1 MIHAVRLGFGLYRL
15 VHDEQHRK
23 ASCLRITEIFCITLL
38 LDSLIYQSEN
48 SILVQQAE
56 AERERKQKEEAARN
70 QMKPASTD
78 SENSDDELDIEL
90 KRYLKIGQTIFNDY

>member
-1 MIHAVRLGFGLYRL
+1 MNSTERQVNLEYSVA
-15 VHDEQHRK
+15 
-23 ASCLRITEIFCITLL
+23 ITEIFCITLL
-38 LDSLIYQSEN
+38 LKDKLGSLIYQSKN

-90 KRYLKIGQTIFNDY
+90 KRYLKIIQTIFNDY